1 MKVMSSPLSITK
13 KPDQY
18 ASWSPNGMQLRKRKG
33 LHYTADFYNSAIS
46 IGLDRYTDRVLSDS
60 DLWTVYRRC
69 ADVRACIDSIVRRVA
84 TFDWMVVPKVSPQNE
99 DHPRLAEISR
109 DITAFLRKPNKN
121 GDTWQEVMTAMLTDC
136 LCFDAGVLELAY
148 DRKGNLQEL
157 VPLRGSTIQPVID
170 ELGRLKCY
178 EQNIFEEADT
188 YSIPNASGASI
199 PKFKR
204 KQIMYLSLF
213 KNTAMAQGNPIIE
226 SLVNQVIALMR
237 ATEHSMLALD
247 ADEIPPGILV
257 LAGIAGRAADEAKAD
272 LQRLKGQDHKIRVMT
287 TPDPTGV
294 GAKWLELRRSPK
306 EITMRELVDDI
317 RKTVYR
323 TFGVM
328 PIEMGMSEGMP
339 RATATVQMD
348 VSSSHLVTPILELL
362 AGKINAQII
371 PALTRST
378 EIAEALEFRFDRE
391 SRLTPAEQQSLS
403 STYATYIKQGVMTR
417 NEVREALGF
426 LPLIGGDVPTIE
438 VAGMPSPL
446 NAIVAQFD
454 NGDIEKGFSP
464 EPDVS
469 DEQLEE
475 AEVKPVEDF
484 TPEELETTDPPRI
497 V

>member
-1 MKVMSSPLSITK
+1 
-13 KPDQY
+13 
-18 ASWSPNGMQLRKRKG
+18 
-33 LHYTADFYNSAIS
+33 
-46 IGLDRYTDRVLSDS
+46 
-60 DLWTVYRRC
+60 
-69 ADVRACIDSIVRRVA
+69 
-84 TFDWMVVPKVSPQNE
+84 
-99 DHPRLAEISR
+99 
-109 DITAFLRKPNKN
+109 
-121 GDTWQEVMTAMLTDC
+121 
-136 LCFDAGVLELAY
+136 
-148 DRKGNLQEL
+148 
-157 VPLRGSTIQPVID
+157 
-170 ELGRLKCY
+170 
-178 EQNIFEEADT
+178 
-188 YSIPNASGASI
+188 
-199 PKFKR
+199 
-204 KQIMYLSLF
+204 
-213 KNTAMAQGNPIIE
+213 
-226 SLVNQVIALMR
+226 
-237 ATEHSMLALD
+237 
-247 ADEIPPGILV
+247 
-257 LAGIAGRAADEAKAD
+257 
-272 LQRLKGQDHKIRVMT
+272 
-287 TPDPTGV
+287 
-294 GAKWLELRRSPK
+294 
-306 EITMRELVDDI
+306 
-317 RKTVYR
+317 
-323 TFGVM
+323 M

-454 NGDIEKGFSP
+454 NGDIEKGFAP

-484 TPEELETTDPPRI
+484 TAEELETTDPPRI